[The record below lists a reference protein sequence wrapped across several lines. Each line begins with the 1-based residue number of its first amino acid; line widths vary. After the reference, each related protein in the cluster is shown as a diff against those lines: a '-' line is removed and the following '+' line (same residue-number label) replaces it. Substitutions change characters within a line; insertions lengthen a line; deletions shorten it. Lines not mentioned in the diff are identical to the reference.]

1 MKFASGGT
9 TCSGCERVG
18 KRIDLSNLDDVLPEP
33 STLQMIDHRNVV
45 PVVAAAYVDG
55 FPAAFRVVELI
66 TPYFPR
72 GSVTDALL
80 RGEKFLPSQAVA
92 IVQAA
97 LRGQSEL
104 HEVYGI
110 AHRDIKSGNILLAD
124 DDSVANV
131 ADLGLAGQFDEHGM
145 VPALNNPT
153 LYSPPGA
160 DLAWTAYTRQRLVSN
175 WLRTPRVAL
184 RAIPLCLV

>member
-1 MKFASGGT
+1 MTEPAPTGRRLNEQRLRLDFECLQSIRGGINEVRLWWDDLL
-9 TCSGCERVG
+9 GCERVG
-18 KRIDLSNLDDVLPEP
+18 KRIDLSNLDHVLPEP

-97 LRGQSEL
+97 LRGLSEL

-110 AHRDIKSGNILLAD
+110 AHRDIK
-124 DDSVANV
+124 
-131 ADLGLAGQFDEHGM
+131 
-145 VPALNNPT
+145 
-153 LYSPPGA
+153 
-160 DLAWTAYTRQRLVSN
+160 
-175 WLRTPRVAL
+175 RVATFSL
-184 RAIPLCLV
+184 QMMTR